1 MSTNNKTLNAFIAS
15 AGVCSRRK
23 AVDLIK
29 AGVVTV
35 NGIVRTDPGCRVS
48 FKDIVKVQGA
58 LVKSSEEFVYII
70 LNKPRDYIT
79 TCSDE
84 KGRKTVMDLLDGV
97 TETVFPIGRLDR
109 NTTGLLLFTNDGA
122 FAQTLS
128 HPSNII
134 LKEYMV
140 TTHIPI
146 EQKDLDQ
153 IKKGVTL
160 DDGFVSVDGCKQI
173 DLHTAQITLHS
184 GKYRIIRR
192 IFEHFGYEVIRLD
205 RTMYAGLTKKGL
217 TLGSWRY
224 LRQDEVGMLKH
235 SK

>member
-1 MSTNNKTLNAFIAS
+1 MSANKTLNAFIAG

-29 AGVVTV
+29 LGVVTV
-35 NGIVRTDPGCRVS
+35 NGIVRTDAGYRVS
-48 FKDIVKVQGA
+48 SKDVIKVQGS
-58 LVKSSEEFVYII
+58 LVKNPDEFVYIL

-84 KGRKTVMDLLDGV
+84 KGRKTVMDLLDGL
-97 TETVFPIGRLDR
+97 TQTVFPIGRLDR

-122 FAQTLS
+122 FAQALS
-128 HPSNII
+128 HPSKTV

-146 EQKDLDQ
+146 EQKDLEQ
-153 IKKGVTL
+153 IKKGITL
-160 DDGFVSVDGCKQI
+160 DDGFVSIDGCKQV
-173 DLHTAQITLHS
+173 DMHTAQITLHS

-192 IFEHFGYEVIRLD
+192 IFEHFGYEVVRLD
-205 RTMYAGLTKKGL
+205 RIVYAGLTKKGL
-217 TLGSWRY
+217 SLGSWRY
-224 LRQDEVGMLKH
+224 LRQDEVEMLKR